1 MWTQRHKRTRAHTQT
16 HTADCNTA
24 MQVVFKEVPVEVEK
38 IVIKE
43 VPGFYSEHCTESIS
57 FLPSLLP
64 LVSF

>member
-1 MWTQRHKRTRAHTQT
+1 
-16 HTADCNTA
+16 
-24 MQVVFKEVPVEVEK
+24 MQVVLKEVPVEVEK

-43 VPGFYSEHCTESIS
+43 VPGFYSEHCTESLS